1 MRDLQ
6 KELATA
12 VEAGQVLAWEPNV
25 GDIIVGSVMS
35 YDTRKGYQ
43 GREVFVVTLEVENP
57 APDGPKVVDVWLT
70 RTVLLGEFKKLRP
83 APGER
88 VGIAYCGPQAREEG
102 EDYELYK
109 VTVDR
114 EGDGAVPD
122 FERSAEA

>member
-57 APDGPKVVDVWLT
+57 APDGPKVVDVLLT

-83 APGER
+83 APG
-88 VGIAYCGPQAREEG
+88 
-102 EDYELYK
+102 
-109 VTVDR
+109 
-114 EGDGAVPD
+114 
-122 FERSAEA
+122 